1 MAHTRTQHCSK
12 VVGGLARQG
21 ELAIHCLYT
30 LALQKCQGV
39 SGRTCP
45 DSQRRGCVAG
55 PVQRACLVV
64 QIMGCF
70 VPHIAPEGWH
80 SVFKT
85 PKLLRGTVA
94 ISCAEGVKQVR
105 PRCCWQQAW
114 LPPDRDSRE
123 PHCGQGGGPC
133 GGGCEQ
139 WPHAC
144 PLQSLP
150 MDTTPVGGRPAGNGE
165 QLLAE
170 HLEEQKGSKRTV
182 GPPCPRPSQT

>member
-1 MAHTRTQHCSK
+1 MAHTRTQHCSI

-30 LALQKCQGV
+30 LALQV
-39 SGRTCP
+39 SGCVWQDLSRQPAKGLCSRTC
-45 DSQRRGCVAG
+45 SKSLFGCANHGVFCTTHCTRGLA
-55 PVQRACLVV
+55 L
-64 QIMGCF
+64 CF
-70 VPHIAPEGWH
+70 
-80 SVFKT
+80 
-85 PKLLRGTVA
+85 
-94 ISCAEGVKQVR
+94 SCAEGVKQVR

-114 LPPDRDSRE
+114 LPPDRNSRE

-165 QLLAE
+165 QILAE